1 MILTSNHDLQ
11 LLTYL
16 MQLSTKKVI
25 LWHFMALFGHFYQ
38 FFPSI
43 MTPCITISTPCIGFV
58 LYKNIT
64 TLKKVRYCLFVLVG
78 LETMIYGH
86 FEPFKAIFFG
96 INGHFEG
103 GQTGK

>member
-25 LWHFMALFGHFYQ
+25 LWPYLVIFIS
-38 FFPSI
+38 FFHQLW
-43 MTPCITISTPCIGFV
+43 TPCITISTPCIGFV

-86 FEPFKAIFFG
+86 FEPFKAIFWA
-96 INGHFEG
+96 
-103 GQTGK
+103 